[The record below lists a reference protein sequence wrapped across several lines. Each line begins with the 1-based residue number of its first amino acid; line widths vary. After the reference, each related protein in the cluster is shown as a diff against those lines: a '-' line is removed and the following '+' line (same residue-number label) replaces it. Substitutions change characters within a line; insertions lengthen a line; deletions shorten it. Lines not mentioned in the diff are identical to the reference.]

1 MPTAT
6 GPIRPGRLFRSGAP
20 DRDPGDLPDV
30 VAGGL
35 RLAIDLR
42 SVAERSAR
50 PARWP
55 AGVRVK
61 APNAG
66 GNRNVGDPAGLAASC
81 GVSPAATIEVIR
93 GVYAAMPETQGR
105 AFAAVFAA
113 LAAGDG
119 PLLVHCAV
127 GKDRTGG
134 AVAILLDALGTPRD
148 VILADYLASNQAST
162 AIAAAFEGDPRTA
175 GTRAEPRVCW
185 HPLLVADARYLA
197 ALFERLDAAGGAPAY
212 VRRACGPDGI
222 ARIAR
227 HLTG

>member
-1 MPTAT
+1 M
-6 GPIRPGRLFRSGAP
+6 FRSGAP
-20 DRDPGDLPDV
+20 DGDPCDLPD
-30 VAGGL
+30 AIGRGL

-50 PARWP
+50 PASLP
-55 AGVRVK
+55 VGVRVT

-66 GNRNVGDPAGLAASC
+66 GNRNAGDPAGLAVSC
-81 GVSPAATIEVIR
+81 GVSRAATIEVVR
-93 GVYAAMPETQGR
+93 GVYAAMLDTQR
-105 AFAAVFAA
+105 QAFAAVFAA

-134 AVAILLDALGTPRD
+134 AVAVLLDALGTPRD
-148 VILADYLASNQAST
+148 AILADYLASNRAST

-175 GTRAEPRVCW
+175 AIRAAPRACW

-197 ALFERLDAAGGAPAY
+197 ALFESLDAAGGAPAY
-212 VRRACGPDGI
+212 VRRACGPDGV
-222 ARIAR
+222 ARMAR
-227 HLTG
+227 HLTR